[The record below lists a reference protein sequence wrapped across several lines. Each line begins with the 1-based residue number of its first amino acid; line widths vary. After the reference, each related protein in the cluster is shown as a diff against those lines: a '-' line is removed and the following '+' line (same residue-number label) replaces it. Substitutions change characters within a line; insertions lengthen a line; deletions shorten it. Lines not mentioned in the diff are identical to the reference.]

1 MNFGREYHFKQ
12 GLNRNGMAMDK
23 HLWPHALLGIK
34 RALLI
39 IAATGISAA
48 AAQSD
53 PAASVPAAGT
63 PVATLRAKYAALEQ
77 PLQQN
82 QFKRPLVLESTET
95 PKRVTGD
102 VYAVV
107 DYPFDAVKTG
117 LNDPDHWCDVM
128 LLHLNTK
135 YCHAV
140 AGTSGTTL
148 RVNIGKKTPEKLADA
163 TRVEFD
169 YKVAAAT
176 PEFMEITLDAKD
188 GPMGT
193 SDYRILLEAVAI
205 PNAKTFLH
213 LTYSYAMSFTGR
225 VAIQTYLGTIGS
237 EKVGFTVVGKRPDG
251 RPQYIGGMRGMVE
264 RNTMRYY
271 LAIDTFLATAKAPPA
286 AQPEKRFQG
295 WFTASERYPR
305 QLHEMDRAEYMEMKR
320 AEHSRQQTVH

>member
-1 MNFGREYHFKQ
+1 MNKFSWRNALRGFKC
-12 GLNRNGMAMDK
+12 M
-23 HLWPHALLGIK
+23 
-34 RALLI
+34 LLI
-39 IAATGISAA
+39 GVATGLATAA

-53 PAASVPAAGT
+53 PVAGSPADGG
-63 PVATLRAKYAALEQ
+63 PVAALRAKYASLDQA
-77 PLQQN
+77 LQQN
-82 QFKRPLVLESTET
+82 QFKRPLVLDSTET
-95 PKRVTGD
+95 SKRVTGD

-140 AGTSGTTL
+140 TGSSGTAL
-148 RVNIGKKTPEKLADA
+148 RVNIGKKTPEELADA
-163 TRVEFD
+163 TRVEFN
-169 YKVAAAT
+169 YNVAAAT
-176 PEFMEITLDAKD
+176 PEFMEITLKAKD

-213 LTYSYAMSFTGR
+213 LTYSYAMGFAGR
-225 VAIQTYLGTIGS
+225 VAIQTYLGTIAS
-237 EKVGFTVVGKRPDG
+237 EKVGFTVIGKRPDG
-251 RPQYIGGMRGMVE
+251 KPQYIGGMRGMVE

-271 LAIDTFLATAKAPPA
+271 LAIDTFLGNAKVAPA

-295 WFTASERYPR
+295 WFTAAERYPR
-305 QLHEMDRAEYMEMKR
+305 QLHEIERSEYIEMKR
-320 AEHSRQQTVH
+320 AEYSRQQTVY